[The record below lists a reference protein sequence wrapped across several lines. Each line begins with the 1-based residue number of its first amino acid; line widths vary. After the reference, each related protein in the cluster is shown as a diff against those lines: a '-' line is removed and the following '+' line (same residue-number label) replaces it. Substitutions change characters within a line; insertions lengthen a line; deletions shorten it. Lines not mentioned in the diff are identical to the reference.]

1 MLGFSYSSS
10 NKSKV
15 HLRPKKKEEMR
26 IARLGPINQEK
37 PAVIVSDTEAVF
49 VDDVISDFNRIE
61 LENSAISKVEKLDL
75 SSRPKVKISDFRI
88 GSPVARPTKVICVG
102 LNYAKHAVESG
113 MTAPAE
119 PVIFMK
125 APDTVIGANDDVVVP
140 PNSQKTDYEVELCVV
155 IGKNAL
161 YLKSPEDAAA
171 HILGYTISQDIS
183 ERHWQIERSGQWVK
197 GKSFPTFN
205 PMGPWIVTKDE
216 LAKNGLDPSNLAL
229 SCTIDGEVRQN
240 SRTDDL
246 IFGINHCVWYIS
258 QFMELKAGDVIN
270 TGTPEG
276 VGFGFRP
283 EKYLKGGEN
292 IVTTIEGIGTIKN
305 KVVNYK

>member
-61 LENSAISKVEKLDL
+61 LENSAISKVEKIDL

-270 TGTPEG
+270 TGTPAG
-276 VGFGFRP
+276 VGMGFKP